1 MTGRGIW
8 IVMDAVGIGG
18 APDAN
23 LFGDLGADTF
33 GNIVKACATG
43 MANVG
48 RQGNLDVPNLASLG
62 IYAAHEEANSNT
74 ENLTTIKSK
83 NQSYAAATEISRGKD
98 TPSGHW
104 ELAGVPV
111 NWDWK
116 YFQDKE

>member
-18 APDAN
+18 APDAS
-23 LFGDLGADTF
+23 FYGDVGANTF
-33 GNIVKACATG
+33 GNIFKACATG

-74 ENLTTIKSK
+74 ENLTTIKS
-83 NQSYAAATEISRGKD
+83 IICSRF
-98 TPSGHW
+98 SGF
-104 ELAGVPV
+104 EYQEGMQGTIFAPA
-111 NWDWK
+111 
-116 YFQDKE
+116 

>member
-48 RQGNLDVPNLASLG
+48 RQGNLDIPNLACLG
-62 IYAAHEEANSNT
+62 IYAAHEEANSNK

-98 TPSGHW
+98 TP
-104 ELAGVPV
+104 
-111 NWDWK
+111 
-116 YFQDKE
+116 